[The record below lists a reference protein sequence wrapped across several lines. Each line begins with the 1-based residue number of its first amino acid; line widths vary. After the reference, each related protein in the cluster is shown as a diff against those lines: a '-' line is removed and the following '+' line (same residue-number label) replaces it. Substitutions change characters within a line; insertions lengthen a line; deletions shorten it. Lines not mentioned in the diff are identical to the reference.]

1 MLNQSITLVLAFSQ
15 LRCSAQKI
23 NCKIYQTTSVRK
35 LVMLRDKYI
44 IRIRITVLHKIS
56 EYQKNVG
63 YGKCQRVERSDN
75 LEQRT

>member
-35 LVMLRDKYI
+35 LMLRDKYI
-44 IRIRITVLHKIS
+44 IRIRITLLHKIS
-56 EYQKNVG
+56 EYQK
-63 YGKCQRVERSDN
+63 KRRLRKMSESRKK
-75 LEQRT
+75 